1 MKGGGHLSG
10 GEKQRISIARAILKD
25 APVLILDEITSS
37 TDPENERHI
46 HTGLN
51 RLMANKTVLVIAHRL
66 PAIMHADQLLLF
78 EDGAVKAM
86 GTHDKLLQQD
96 ELYQTLWDGCITAG
110 RWQLSAQEAS
120 LS

>member
-1 MKGGGHLSG
+1 G

-51 RLMANKTVLVIAHRL
+51 RLMTGKTVLVIAHKL
-66 PAIMHADQLLLF
+66 PAVMHADQLLLF
-78 EDGAVKAM
+78 ENGAVRAVGNH
-86 GTHDKLLQQD
+86 GTLLKQD
-96 ELYQTLWDGCITAG
+96 ALYQTLWEGAITAG
-110 RWQLSAQEAS
+110 NWELSAREEAP
-120 LS
+120 